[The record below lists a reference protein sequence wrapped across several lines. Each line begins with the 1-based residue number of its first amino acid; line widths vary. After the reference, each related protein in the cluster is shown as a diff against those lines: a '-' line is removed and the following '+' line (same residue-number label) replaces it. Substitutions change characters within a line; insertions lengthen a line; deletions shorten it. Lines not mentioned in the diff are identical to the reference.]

1 MLNKKIIIES
11 INKSE
16 SVRYMG
22 YRGNEP
28 DETMKNIID
37 NVEKE
42 LLKVMVPRYIYKC
55 FDLENV
61 DGKVI
66 LKGADFDLVGKSIQ
80 HHLKDCEKAIVM
92 CATLSYGVDRFIRM
106 SGLRNM
112 SATLAAD
119 ALATAAIEQVCD
131 EVEKIFMEDFKGYN
145 NTWRFG
151 VGYGDFPLHLQKD
164 LLSLLDA
171 EKRIGV
177 ACTDSYIL
185 TPSKSV
191 TCIIGL
197 SKKMVNGKSSCNNCN
212 FQNRCSFRSQGK
224 TCTNTSN

>member
-16 SVRYMG
+16 AVRYMG

-80 HHLKDCEKAIVM
+80 HYLKDCEKAIVM

-106 SGLRNM
+106 TGDLELDM
-112 SATLAAD
+112 
-119 ALATAAIEQVCD
+119 E
-131 EVEKIFMEDFKGYN
+131 IFHYI
-145 NTWRFG
+145 
-151 VGYGDFPLHLQKD
+151 Y
-164 LLSLLDA
+164 
-171 EKRIGV
+171 KRI
-177 ACTDSYIL
+177 CL
-185 TPSKSV
+185 TY
-191 TCIIGL
+191 
-197 SKKMVNGKSSCNNCN
+197 
-212 FQNRCSFRSQGK
+212 
-224 TCTNTSN
+224 